1 MLYLNK
7 TLVGFAFR
15 VINVSSLARVAESRT
30 VIKTEFRQCLTRTC
44 RKLFSLI
51 LANVSDI

>member
-7 TLVGFAFR
+7 TLVGFTFR

-30 VIKTEFRQCLTRTC
+30 VIKTEFRQCLN
-44 RKLFSLI
+44 K
-51 LANVSDI
+51 NVL